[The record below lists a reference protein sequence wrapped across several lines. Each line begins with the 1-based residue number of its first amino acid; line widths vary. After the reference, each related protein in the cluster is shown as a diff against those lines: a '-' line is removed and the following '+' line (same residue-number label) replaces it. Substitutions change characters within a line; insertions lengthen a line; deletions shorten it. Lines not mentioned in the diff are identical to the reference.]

1 MTNIERYRKEVC
13 INCANDS
20 CTNNIKEIKTQ
31 DITIE
36 QISTT
41 TIVRC
46 DDFLCKYRRNKKA
59 LAWQNWEGELCSN
72 LK

>member
-46 DDFLCKYRRNKKA
+46 DDFLCKYRRNPINRKK
-59 LAWQNWEGELCSN
+59 NTEVEVDG
-72 LK
+72 

>member
-13 INCANDS
+13 INCANEQ
-20 CTNNIKEIKTQ
+20 CTNNIKEIRTQ

-41 TIVRC
+41 IVRC
-46 DDFLCKYRRNKKA
+46 DDFMCKNRRNKVPRN
-59 LAWQNWEGELCSN
+59 WQKW
-72 LK
+72 

>member
-1 MTNIERYRKEVC
+1 MTNIERYKKEVC
-13 INCANDS
+13 INCANEQ
-20 CTNNIKEIKTQ
+20 CTNNIKEIRTQ

-46 DDFLCKYRRNKKA
+46 DDFMCKNRRKKKPCE
-59 LAWQNWEGELCSN
+59 WQKWQESCLN

>member
-1 MTNIERYRKEVC
+1 MTNIERYKKEVC
-13 INCANDS
+13 INCANDN

-46 DDFLCKYRRNKKA
+46 DDFLCKYRRNRK
-59 LAWQNWEGELCSN
+59 G
-72 LK
+72 

>member
-13 INCANDS
+13 INCANNN

-46 DDFLCKYRRNKKA
+46 DDFVCKNKRNPIHQK
-59 LAWQNWEGELCSN
+59 NTEVEGDG
-72 LK
+72 KI